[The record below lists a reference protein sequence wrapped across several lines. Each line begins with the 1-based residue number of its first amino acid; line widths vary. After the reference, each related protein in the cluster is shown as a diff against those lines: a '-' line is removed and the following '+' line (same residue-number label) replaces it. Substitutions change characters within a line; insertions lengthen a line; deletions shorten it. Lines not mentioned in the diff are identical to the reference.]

1 MKPEETIDFHIRSL
15 WHTISR
21 LYNEEAAKYGST
33 MSTGFVLLNIDA
45 DSGTPSTSL
54 GPRMG
59 MESTSLT
66 RILKSMEEK
75 NLIYRK
81 PNPDDGRGVLICLT
95 EFGKEMRNVSRDVVV
110 RFNQKIQAEM
120 SAEELQGFFSVM
132 KKIQDTIQELKMIN
146 PIWKEE

>member
-33 MSTGFVLLNIDA
+33 MSTGFVLLNIDS

>member
-45 DSGTPSTSL
+45 DCGTPSTSL

-66 RILKSMEEK
+66 RILKTMEEK

-110 RFNQKIQAEM
+110 RFNQKIQAELNV
-120 SAEELQGFFSVM
+120 EELQGFFSVM

>member
-33 MSTGFVLLNIDA
+33 MSTGFVLLNIDGE
-45 DSGTPSTSL
+45 SGTPSTSL

-75 NLIYRK
+75 NLIFRK
-81 PNPDDGRGVLICLT
+81 PNPNDGRGVLICLT

-110 RFNQKIQAEM
+110 RFNHKIKAEL
-120 SAEELQGFFSVM
+120 SAEELQSFFRVM
-132 KKIQDTIQELKMIN
+132 GRLQETIQELKMIN